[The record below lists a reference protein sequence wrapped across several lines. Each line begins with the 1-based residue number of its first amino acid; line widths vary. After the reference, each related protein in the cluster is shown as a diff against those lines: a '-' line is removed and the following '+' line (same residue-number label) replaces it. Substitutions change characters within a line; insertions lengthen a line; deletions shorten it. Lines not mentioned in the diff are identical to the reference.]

1 MNEFENN
8 NGFHNENLENNQINE
23 VSSNEAGNSNAY
35 DGGVAVDVTP
45 VEETAVHEQRESHRY
60 SYKEQGTGGRS
71 ERYNNDIDHHRDS
84 YNNSYADAENTYS
97 NSYNNSYADT
107 ENNNSNSYNSSYNE
121 EENRYNNSY
130 SNNYSNNN
138 GNYYS
143 NIPPEPDKRRRQKKN
158 GKGNENRNG
167 MGKKVAKLVASAA
180 VFGLVAGACFVG
192 VSVAKDKLYPS
203 VADKIETTSGT
214 TSAKSNT
221 SSSGSSSSQN
231 VATVVNEVMPSV
243 VSITSTIQSSSYYGF
258 GTQES
263 EGAGSGF
270 IIAKTKDALM
280 IATNN
285 HVVSDATSL
294 TVGFVDDTTAK
305 ATVVGTDSSADLAVI
320 SVKLT
325 DIKDSTASKIKVA
338 TLGSS
343 DDLKV
348 GEEVVAIG
356 NALGYGQ
363 SVTTGVVSAKN
374 REVSLTDGTMN
385 LLQTDAAINPGNSG
399 GVLINMDGQVVG
411 INNAKLEDTS
421 VEGMGYAIPI
431 TTAKTILTDLMNASS
446 VSTKDAAF
454 LGVVGRD
461 INESYSSALGIP
473 SGIYVSQVV
482 SGSPAEKAGISAGD
496 VITKFEGNNVSTMS
510 GLKEKLAI
518 KKANTKVKI
527 TFKRSDQSG
536 TYKEKTVTVTLGKKS
551 DFKDVTTDSSN
562 DNSNSDSDSNNN
574 SNNGNSNGNSSN
586 GNSNGNSGNSNGNSG
601 NYGYGY
607 GYGNGNSGNSSDGYT
622 NPYEYF
628 FGNNY

>member
-1 MNEFENN
+1 MNEFE
-8 NGFHNENLENNQINE
+8 NGFHNENLENNRINNQE
-23 VSSNEAGNSNAY
+23 NNSQQ
-35 DGGVAVDVTP
+35 VAIDVTP
-45 VEETAVHEQRESHRY
+45 IEESVTQENTESHRY
-60 SYKEQGTGGRS
+60 SYREQGTGGS
-71 ERYNNDIDHHRDS
+71 S
-84 YNNSYADAENTYS
+84 YQYDNG
-97 NSYNNSYADT
+97 
-107 ENNNSNSYNSSYNE
+107 NNSNDT
-121 EENRYNNSY
+121 YNNSY
-130 SNNYSNNN
+130 SSHGWRDESTYNNE
-138 GNYYS
+138 NYYG
-143 NIPPEPDKRRRQKKN
+143 NIPPEPDKRRRQRKN
-158 GKGNENRNG
+158 GSKNNKNG
-167 MGKKVAKLVASAA
+167 MGKKAAKLVASAA

-203 VADKIETTSGT
+203 TADRIETTSGT
-214 TSAKSNT
+214 TSAKSET
-221 SSSGSSSSQN
+221 SSSGSSSSSSN
-231 VATVVNEVMPSV
+231 VASVVNEVMPSV
-243 VSITSTIQSSSYYGF
+243 VSITSTIQSSNYYGF

-270 IIAKTKDALM
+270 IVAKTKDNLM

-294 TVGFVDDTTAK
+294 TVGFADDTTAK

-320 SVKLT
+320 SVKIK

-431 TTAKTILTDLMNASS
+431 TTAKTILIDLMNASS

-510 GLKEKLAI
+510 GLKEKLAL

-527 TFKRSDQSG
+527 TFKRANQSG
-536 TYKEKTVTVTLGKKS
+536 TYEEKTVTVTLGKKS
-551 DFKDVTTDSSN
+551 DFSDVTTDNSSDSSN
-562 DNSNSDSDSNNN
+562 DSNNN
-574 SNNGNSNGNSSN
+574 SNNGNNN

-601 NYGYGY
+601 DY
-607 GYGNGNSGNSSDGYT
+607 GYGNGNFGNDNGNGYI

>member
-8 NGFHNENLENNQINE
+8 NGFHNENVENNPINE
-23 VSSNEAGNSNAY
+23 VNSNEVNSN
-35 DGGVAVDVTP
+35 GGYNNGGLTVDVTP
-45 VEETAVHEQRESHRY
+45 TEETAVHEQAESHRY
-60 SYKEQGTGGRS
+60 SYKEQGTGGNSGRYDYGNDS
-71 ERYNNDIDHHRDS
+71 HYGNSYNDSYNDNYRNTYNNDS
-84 YNNSYADAENTYS
+84 
-97 NSYNNSYADT
+97 
-107 ENNNSNSYNSSYNE
+107 
-121 EENRYNNSY
+121 
-130 SNNYSNNN
+130 
-138 GNYYS
+138 NYYS
-143 NIPPEPDKRRRQKKN
+143 NIPPEPDKRRRKRKNDDNNKN
-158 GKGNENRNG
+158 GSGI
-167 MGKKVAKLVASAA
+167 GKKIAKLVASAA
-180 VFGLVAGACFVG
+180 IFGLVAGTCFVG
-192 VSVAKDKLYPS
+192 VSVARDKFYPS
-203 VADKIETTSGT
+203 TADKIETTSGT
-214 TSAKSNT
+214 TSSKKET
-221 SSSGSSSSQN
+221 SSGSSSNSQN
-231 VATVVNEVMPSV
+231 VASVVNEVMPSV
-243 VSITSTIQSSSYYGF
+243 VSITSTIQSSNYYGF

-270 IIAKTKDALM
+270 IIAKTKDSLM

-285 HVVSDATSL
+285 HVVSDATTL

-320 SVKLT
+320 SVKIK

-431 TTAKTILTDLMNASS
+431 TTAKTILTDLMNAGS

-496 VITKFEGNNVSTMS
+496 VIVKFEGNNVSTMS

-527 TFKRSDQSG
+527 TFKRANQSG
-536 TYKEKTVTVTLGKKS
+536 TYEEKTVTVTLGKKS
-551 DFKDVTTDSSN
+551 DFKNVTTD
-562 DNSNSDSDSNNN
+562 NSSDSSESDDS
-574 SNNGNSNGNSSN
+574 SNNGNSNGNSNN
-586 GNSNGNSGNSNGNSG
+586 GNNNGNSGNSNGNSG
-601 NYGYGY
+601 NGGYGY
-607 GYGNGNSGNSSDGYT
+607 DNGNGGNSSDGYM
-622 NPYEYF
+622 NPYDYF

>member
-8 NGFHNENLENNQINE
+8 NGFHNENVENNPINE
-23 VSSNEAGNSNAY
+23 VNSNEEYSN
-35 DGGVAVDVTP
+35 GGYNNGELTVDVTP
-45 VEETAVHEQRESHRY
+45 TEETAVHEQAESHRY
-60 SYKEQGTGGRS
+60 SYKEQGTGGNS
-71 ERYNNDIDHHRDS
+71 GRYDYGNDSH
-84 YNNSYADAENTYS
+84 YS
-97 NSYNNSYADT
+97 NSYSDSYNDNYSNT
-107 ENNNSNSYNSSYNE
+107 YNNNS
-121 EENRYNNSY
+121 
-130 SNNYSNNN
+130 
-138 GNYYS
+138 NYYS
-143 NIPPEPDKRRRQKKN
+143 NIPPEPDKRRRKRKNDDNDKN
-158 GKGNENRNG
+158 GSGI
-167 MGKKVAKLVASAA
+167 GKKIAKLVASAA
-180 VFGLVAGACFVG
+180 IFGLVAGTCFVG
-192 VSVAKDKLYPS
+192 VSVVKDKFYPS
-203 VADKIETTSGT
+203 TADKIETTSGT
-214 TSAKSNT
+214 TSSKKET
-221 SSSGSSSSQN
+221 SSGSGSNSQN
-231 VATVVNEVMPSV
+231 VASVVNEVMPSV
-243 VSITSTIQSSSYYGF
+243 VSITSTIQSSNYYGF

-270 IIAKTKDALM
+270 IIAKTKDSLM

-285 HVVSDATSL
+285 HVVSDATTL

-320 SVKLT
+320 SVKIK

-431 TTAKTILTDLMNASS
+431 TTAKTILTDLMNAGS

-496 VITKFEGNNVSTMS
+496 VIVKFEGNNVSTMS

-527 TFKRSDQSG
+527 TFKRANQSG
-536 TYKEKTVTVTLGKKS
+536 TYEEKTVTVTLGKKS
-551 DFKDVTTDSSN
+551 DFKNVTTD
-562 DNSNSDSDSNNN
+562 NSSDSSESDDS
-574 SNNGNSNGNSSN
+574 SNNGNSNGNSNN
-586 GNSNGNSGNSNGNSG
+586 GNNNGNSGNSNGNSG
-601 NYGYGY
+601 NGGYGY
-607 GYGNGNSGNSSDGYT
+607 DNGNGGNSSDGYM
-622 NPYEYF
+622 NPYDYF

>member
-8 NGFHNENLENNQINE
+8 NGFHNENVENNPMNE
-23 VSSNEAGNSNAY
+23 VNSNEEYSN
-35 DGGVAVDVTP
+35 GGYNNGELTVDVTP
-45 VEETAVHEQRESHRY
+45 TEETAVHEQAESHRY
-60 SYKEQGTGGRS
+60 SYKEQGTGGNS
-71 ERYNNDIDHHRDS
+71 GRYDYGNDSHYGNSYSDS
-84 YNNSYADAENTYS
+84 YNDNYSNTY
-97 NSYNNSYADT
+97 
-107 ENNNSNSYNSSYNE
+107 NNNS
-121 EENRYNNSY
+121 
-130 SNNYSNNN
+130 
-138 GNYYS
+138 NYYS
-143 NIPPEPDKRRRQKKN
+143 NIPPEPDKRRRKRKN
-158 GKGNENRNG
+158 DDNNKTESGI
-167 MGKKVAKLVASAA
+167 GKKIAKLVASAA
-180 VFGLVAGACFVG
+180 VFGLVAGTCFVG
-192 VSVAKDKLYPS
+192 VSVVKDKFYPS
-203 VADKIETTSGT
+203 AADKIETTSGT
-214 TSAKSNT
+214 TSSKKET
-221 SSSGSSSSQN
+221 SSGSSSNSQN
-231 VATVVNEVMPSV
+231 VSSVVNEVMPSV
-243 VSITSTIQSSSYYGF
+243 VSITSTIQSSNYYGF

-270 IIAKTKDALM
+270 IIAKTKDSLM

-320 SVKLT
+320 SVKIK

-399 GVLINMDGQVVG
+399 GVLINTDGQVVG

-431 TTAKTILTDLMNASS
+431 TTAKTILTDLMNAGS

-496 VITKFEGNNVSTMS
+496 VIVKFEGNNVSTMS

-527 TFKRSDQSG
+527 TFKRANQSG

-551 DFKDVTTDSSN
+551 DFKNVTTD
-562 DNSNSDSDSNNN
+562 NSSDSSESDDS
-574 SNNGNSNGNSSN
+574 SNNGNSNGNSNN
-586 GNSNGNSGNSNGNSG
+586 GNNNGNSGNSNGNSG
-601 NYGYGY
+601 NGGYGY
-607 GYGNGNSGNSSDGYT
+607 DNGNGGNSSDGYM
-622 NPYEYF
+622 NPYDYF

>member
-1 MNEFENN
+1 MNEFE
-8 NGFHNENLENNQINE
+8 NGFHNENLENNRINNQE
-23 VSSNEAGNSNAY
+23 NNSQQ
-35 DGGVAVDVTP
+35 VAIDVTP
-45 VEETAVHEQRESHRY
+45 IEESVTQENTESHRY
-60 SYKEQGTGGRS
+60 SYREQGTGGS
-71 ERYNNDIDHHRDS
+71 S
-84 YNNSYADAENTYS
+84 YQYDNG
-97 NSYNNSYADT
+97 
-107 ENNNSNSYNSSYNE
+107 NNSNDT
-121 EENRYNNSY
+121 YNNSY
-130 SNNYSNNN
+130 SNHGWRDESTYNNE
-138 GNYYS
+138 NYYG
-143 NIPPEPDKRRRQKKN
+143 NIPPEPDKRRRQRKN
-158 GKGNENRNG
+158 GSKNNKNG
-167 MGKKVAKLVASAA
+167 MGKKAAKLVASAA

-203 VADKIETTSGT
+203 TADRIETTSGT
-214 TSAKSNT
+214 TSAKSET
-221 SSSGSSSSQN
+221 SSSGSSSSSSN
-231 VATVVNEVMPSV
+231 VASVVNEVMPSV
-243 VSITSTIQSSSYYGF
+243 VSITSTIQSSNYYGF

-270 IIAKTKDALM
+270 IVAKTKDNLM

-294 TVGFVDDTTAK
+294 TVGFADDTTAK

-320 SVKLT
+320 SVKIK

-510 GLKEKLAI
+510 GLKEKLAL

-527 TFKRSDQSG
+527 TFKRANQSG
-536 TYKEKTVTVTLGKKS
+536 TYEEKTVTVTLGKKS
-551 DFKDVTTDSSN
+551 DFSDVTTDNSSDSSN
-562 DNSNSDSDSNNN
+562 DSNNN
-574 SNNGNSNGNSSN
+574 SNNGNNN

-601 NYGYGY
+601 DY
-607 GYGNGNSGNSSDGYT
+607 GYGNGNFGNDNGNGYI

>member
-1 MNEFENN
+1 MNEFE
-8 NGFHNENLENNQINE
+8 NGFHNENLENNRINNQE
-23 VSSNEAGNSNAY
+23 NNSQQ
-35 DGGVAVDVTP
+35 VAIDVTP
-45 VEETAVHEQRESHRY
+45 IEESVTQENTESHRY
-60 SYKEQGTGGRS
+60 SYREQGTGGS
-71 ERYNNDIDHHRDS
+71 S
-84 YNNSYADAENTYS
+84 YQYDNG
-97 NSYNNSYADT
+97 
-107 ENNNSNSYNSSYNE
+107 NNSNDT
-121 EENRYNNSY
+121 YNNSY
-130 SNNYSNNN
+130 SSHGWRDESTYNNE
-138 GNYYS
+138 NYYG
-143 NIPPEPDKRRRQKKN
+143 NIPPEPDKRRRQRKN
-158 GKGNENRNG
+158 GSKNNKNG
-167 MGKKVAKLVASAA
+167 MGKKAAKLVASAA

-203 VADKIETTSGT
+203 TADRIETTSGT
-214 TSAKSNT
+214 TSAKSET
-221 SSSGSSSSQN
+221 SSSGSSSSSSN
-231 VATVVNEVMPSV
+231 VASVVNEVMPSV
-243 VSITSTIQSSSYYGF
+243 VSITSTIQSSNYYGF

-270 IIAKTKDALM
+270 IVAKTKDNLM

-294 TVGFVDDTTAK
+294 TVGFADDTTAK

-320 SVKLT
+320 SVKLS

-374 REVSLTDGTMN
+374 REISLTDGTMN

-431 TTAKTILTDLMNASS
+431 TTAKTILTDLMNANS

-510 GLKEKLAI
+510 GLKEKLAL

-527 TFKRSDQSG
+527 TFKRANQSG

-551 DFKDVTTDSSN
+551 DFSDVTTDNSSDSSN
-562 DNSNSDSDSNNN
+562 D
-574 SNNGNSNGNSSN
+574 SNNGNNN

-601 NYGYGY
+601 DY
-607 GYGNGNSGNSSDGYT
+607 GYGNGNSGNDNGNGYI

>member
-1 MNEFENN
+1 MNEFE
-8 NGFHNENLENNQINE
+8 NGFHNENLENNRINNQE
-23 VSSNEAGNSNAY
+23 NNSQQ
-35 DGGVAVDVTP
+35 VAIDVTP
-45 VEETAVHEQRESHRY
+45 IEESVTQENTESHRY
-60 SYKEQGTGGRS
+60 SYREQGTGGS
-71 ERYNNDIDHHRDS
+71 S
-84 YNNSYADAENTYS
+84 YQYDNG
-97 NSYNNSYADT
+97 
-107 ENNNSNSYNSSYNE
+107 NNSNDT
-121 EENRYNNSY
+121 YNNSY
-130 SNNYSNNN
+130 SSHVWRDESTYNNE
-138 GNYYS
+138 NYYG
-143 NIPPEPDKRRRQKKN
+143 NIPPEPDKRRRQRKN
-158 GKGNENRNG
+158 GSKNNKNG
-167 MGKKVAKLVASAA
+167 MGKKAAKLVASAA

-203 VADKIETTSGT
+203 TADRIETTSGT
-214 TSAKSNT
+214 TSAKSET
-221 SSSGSSSSQN
+221 SSSGSSSSSSN
-231 VATVVNEVMPSV
+231 VASVVNEVMPSV
-243 VSITSTIQSSSYYGF
+243 VSITSTIQSSNYYGF

-270 IIAKTKDALM
+270 IVAKTKDNLM

-294 TVGFVDDTTAK
+294 TVGFADDTTAK

-320 SVKLT
+320 SVKLS

-374 REVSLTDGTMN
+374 REISLTDGTMN

-446 VSTKDAAF
+446 VNTKDAAF

-510 GLKEKLAI
+510 GLKEKLAL

-527 TFKRSDQSG
+527 TFKRANQSG

-551 DFKDVTTDSSN
+551 DFSDVTTDNSSDSSN
-562 DNSNSDSDSNNN
+562 D
-574 SNNGNSNGNSSN
+574 SNNGNNN

-601 NYGYGY
+601 DY
-607 GYGNGNSGNSSDGYT
+607 GYGNGNSGNDNGNGYI

>member
-1 MNEFENN
+1 MNEFE
-8 NGFHNENLENNQINE
+8 NGFHNENLENNRINNQE
-23 VSSNEAGNSNAY
+23 NNSQQ
-35 DGGVAVDVTP
+35 VAIDVTP
-45 VEETAVHEQRESHRY
+45 IEESVTQENTESHRY
-60 SYKEQGTGGRS
+60 SYREQGTGG
-71 ERYNNDIDHHRDS
+71 
-84 YNNSYADAENTYS
+84 
-97 NSYNNSYADT
+97 
-107 ENNNSNSYNSSYNE
+107 SSYQYDNG
-121 EENRYNNSY
+121 NNCNDTYNNSY
-130 SNNYSNNN
+130 SSHGWRDESTYNNE
-138 GNYYS
+138 NYYG
-143 NIPPEPDKRRRQKKN
+143 NIPPEPDKRRRQRKN
-158 GKGNENRNG
+158 GSKNNKNG
-167 MGKKVAKLVASAA
+167 MGKKAAKLVASAA

-203 VADKIETTSGT
+203 TADRIETTSGT
-214 TSAKSNT
+214 TSAKSET
-221 SSSGSSSSQN
+221 SSSGSSSSSSN
-231 VATVVNEVMPSV
+231 VASVVNEVMPSV
-243 VSITSTIQSSSYYGF
+243 VSITSTIQSSNYYGF

-270 IIAKTKDALM
+270 IVAKTKDNLM

-294 TVGFVDDTTAK
+294 TVGFADDTTAK

-320 SVKLT
+320 SVKIK

-461 INESYSSALGIP
+461 INESYSSVLGIP

-510 GLKEKLAI
+510 GLKEKLAL

-527 TFKRSDQSG
+527 TFKRANQSG
-536 TYKEKTVTVTLGKKS
+536 TYEEKTVTVTLGKKS
-551 DFKDVTTDSSN
+551 DFSDVTTDNSSDSSN
-562 DNSNSDSDSNNN
+562 DSNNN
-574 SNNGNSNGNSSN
+574 SNNGNNN

-601 NYGYGY
+601 DY
-607 GYGNGNSGNSSDGYT
+607 GYGNGNFGNDNGNGYI

>member
-1 MNEFENN
+1 MNEFEN
-8 NGFHNENLENNQINE
+8 NGFHNENLENNMIN
-23 VSSNEAGNSNAY
+23 NQGNNNQEAAI
-35 DGGVAVDVTP
+35 DVTP
-45 VEETAVHEQRESHRY
+45 VEETVAQEGTESHRY
-60 SYKEQGTGGRS
+60 SYREQGTGGS
-71 ERYNNDIDHHRDS
+71 S
-84 YNNSYADAENTYS
+84 YQYD
-97 NSYNNSYADT
+97 
-107 ENNNSNSYNSSYNE
+107 NNNNT
-121 EENRYNNSY
+121 YNNSY
-130 SNNYSNNN
+130 SNNGWKDENTYNNN
-138 GNYYS
+138 NYYS
-143 NIPPEPDKRRRQKKN
+143 NIPPEPDKRRRQRKN
-158 GKGNENRNG
+158 GNKNNKNG

-203 VADKIETTSGT
+203 TADRIETTSGT

-221 SSSGSSSSQN
+221 TSSGSSSSQN

-243 VSITSTIQSSSYYGF
+243 VSITSTIQSSNYYGF

-270 IIAKTKDALM
+270 IIAKTKDNLM

-294 TVGFVDDTTAK
+294 TVGFIDDTTAK

-320 SVKLT
+320 SVKLS

-399 GVLINMDGQVVG
+399 GVLINMDGQVIG
-411 INNAKLEDTS
+411 INNAKLADTS

-431 TTAKTILTDLMNASS
+431 STAKTILTDLMNASS

-510 GLKEKLAI
+510 GLKEKLAL
-518 KKANTKVKI
+518 KKAKTKVKI
-527 TFKRSDQSG
+527 TFKRANQSG
-536 TYKEKTVTVTLGKKS
+536 TYEEKTVTVTLGKKS
-551 DFKDVTTDSSN
+551 DFSNVTTDSS
-562 DNSNSDSDSNNN
+562 SDSSDSSNDSNNN
-574 SNNGNSNGNSSN
+574 SNNGNSNGNSNN
-586 GNSNGNSGNSNGNSG
+586 GNDNGNYGNSNGNSG

-607 GYGNGNSGNSSDGYT
+607 GNGNSGSDNSDGYV

>member
-1 MNEFENN
+1 MNEFE
-8 NGFHNENLENNQINE
+8 NGFHNENLENNRINNQE
-23 VSSNEAGNSNAY
+23 NNSQQ
-35 DGGVAVDVTP
+35 VAIDVTP
-45 VEETAVHEQRESHRY
+45 IEESVTQENTESHRY
-60 SYKEQGTGGRS
+60 SYREQGTGG
-71 ERYNNDIDHHRDS
+71 
-84 YNNSYADAENTYS
+84 
-97 NSYNNSYADT
+97 
-107 ENNNSNSYNSSYNE
+107 SSYQYDNG
-121 EENRYNNSY
+121 NNCNDTYNNSY
-130 SNNYSNNN
+130 SSHGWRDESTYNNE
-138 GNYYS
+138 NYYG
-143 NIPPEPDKRRRQKKN
+143 NIPPEPDKRRRQRKN
-158 GKGNENRNG
+158 GSKNNKNG
-167 MGKKVAKLVASAA
+167 MGKKAAKLVASAA

-203 VADKIETTSGT
+203 TADRIETTSGT
-214 TSAKSNT
+214 TSAKSET
-221 SSSGSSSSQN
+221 SSSGSSSSSSN
-231 VATVVNEVMPSV
+231 VASVVNEVMPSV
-243 VSITSTIQSSSYYGF
+243 VSITSTIQSSNYYGF

-270 IIAKTKDALM
+270 IVAKTKDNLM

-320 SVKLT
+320 SVKIK
-325 DIKDSTASKIKVA
+325 DIKDSTASKIIVA

-431 TTAKTILTDLMNASS
+431 TTAKTILTDLMNANS

-510 GLKEKLAI
+510 GLKEKLAL

-527 TFKRSDQSG
+527 TFKRANQSG
-536 TYKEKTVTVTLGKKS
+536 TYEEKTVTVTLGKKS
-551 DFKDVTTDSSN
+551 DFSDVTTDNSSDSSN
-562 DNSNSDSDSNNN
+562 DSNNN
-574 SNNGNSNGNSSN
+574 SNNGNNN

-601 NYGYGY
+601 DY
-607 GYGNGNSGNSSDGYT
+607 GYGNGNFGNDNGNGYI

>member
-1 MNEFENN
+1 MNEFE
-8 NGFHNENLENNQINE
+8 NGFHNENLENNRINNQE
-23 VSSNEAGNSNAY
+23 NNSQQ
-35 DGGVAVDVTP
+35 VAIDVTP
-45 VEETAVHEQRESHRY
+45 IEESVTQENTESHRY
-60 SYKEQGTGGRS
+60 SYREQGTGGS
-71 ERYNNDIDHHRDS
+71 S
-84 YNNSYADAENTYS
+84 YQYDNG
-97 NSYNNSYADT
+97 
-107 ENNNSNSYNSSYNE
+107 NNSNDT
-121 EENRYNNSY
+121 YNNSY
-130 SNNYSNNN
+130 SSQGWRDESTYNNE
-138 GNYYS
+138 NYYG
-143 NIPPEPDKRRRQKKN
+143 NIPPEPDKRRRQRKN
-158 GKGNENRNG
+158 GSKNNKNG
-167 MGKKVAKLVASAA
+167 MGKKAAKLVASAA
-180 VFGLVAGACFVG
+180 VFGLIAGACFVG

-203 VADKIETTSGT
+203 TADRIETTSGT
-214 TSAKSNT
+214 TSAKSET
-221 SSSGSSSSQN
+221 SSSGSSSSNSN
-231 VATVVNEVMPSV
+231 VASVVNEVMPSV
-243 VSITSTIQSSSYYGF
+243 VSITSTIQSSNYYGF

-270 IIAKTKDALM
+270 IVAKTKDSLM

-320 SVKLT
+320 SVKIK

-510 GLKEKLAI
+510 GLKEKLAL

-527 TFKRSDQSG
+527 TFKRANQSG
-536 TYKEKTVTVTLGKKS
+536 TYEEKTVTVTLGKKS
-551 DFKDVTTDSSN
+551 DFSDVTTDNSSDSSN
-562 DNSNSDSDSNNN
+562 DSNNN
-574 SNNGNSNGNSSN
+574 SNNGNNN

-601 NYGYGY
+601 DY
-607 GYGNGNSGNSSDGYT
+607 GYGNGNFGNDNGNGYI

>member
-1 MNEFENN
+1 MNEFE
-8 NGFHNENLENNQINE
+8 NGFHNENLENNRINNQE
-23 VSSNEAGNSNAY
+23 NNSQQ
-35 DGGVAVDVTP
+35 VAIDVTP
-45 VEETAVHEQRESHRY
+45 IEESVTQENTESHRY
-60 SYKEQGTGGRS
+60 SYREQGTGGS
-71 ERYNNDIDHHRDS
+71 S
-84 YNNSYADAENTYS
+84 YQYDNG
-97 NSYNNSYADT
+97 
-107 ENNNSNSYNSSYNE
+107 NNSNDT
-121 EENRYNNSY
+121 YNNSY
-130 SNNYSNNN
+130 SSHGWRDESTYNNE
-138 GNYYS
+138 NYYG
-143 NIPPEPDKRRRQKKN
+143 NIPPEPDKRRRQRKN
-158 GKGNENRNG
+158 GSKNNKNG
-167 MGKKVAKLVASAA
+167 MGKKAAKLVASAA

-203 VADKIETTSGT
+203 TADRIETTSGT
-214 TSAKSNT
+214 TSAKSET
-221 SSSGSSSSQN
+221 SSSGSSSSSSN
-231 VATVVNEVMPSV
+231 VASVVNEVMPSV
-243 VSITSTIQSSSYYGF
+243 VSITSTIQSSNYYGF

-270 IIAKTKDALM
+270 IVAKTKDNLM

-320 SVKLT
+320 SVKIK

-348 GEEVVAIG
+348 GEGVVAIG

-431 TTAKTILTDLMNASS
+431 TTAKTILTDLMNANS

-510 GLKEKLAI
+510 GLKEKLAL

-527 TFKRSDQSG
+527 TFKRANQSG
-536 TYKEKTVTVTLGKKS
+536 TYEEKTVTVTLGKKS
-551 DFKDVTTDSSN
+551 DFSDVTTDNSSDSSN
-562 DNSNSDSDSNNN
+562 DSNNN
-574 SNNGNSNGNSSN
+574 SNNGNNN

-601 NYGYGY
+601 DY
-607 GYGNGNSGNSSDGYT
+607 GYGNGNFGNDNGNGYI

>member
-1 MNEFENN
+1 MNEFE
-8 NGFHNENLENNQINE
+8 NGFHNENLENNRINNQE
-23 VSSNEAGNSNAY
+23 NNSQQ
-35 DGGVAVDVTP
+35 VAIDVTP
-45 VEETAVHEQRESHRY
+45 IEESVTQENTESHRY
-60 SYKEQGTGGRS
+60 SYREQGTGGS
-71 ERYNNDIDHHRDS
+71 S
-84 YNNSYADAENTYS
+84 YQYDNG
-97 NSYNNSYADT
+97 
-107 ENNNSNSYNSSYNE
+107 NNSNDT
-121 EENRYNNSY
+121 YNNSY
-130 SNNYSNNN
+130 SSHGWRNESTYNNE
-138 GNYYS
+138 NYYG
-143 NIPPEPDKRRRQKKN
+143 NIPPEPDKRRRQRKN
-158 GKGNENRNG
+158 GSKNNKNG
-167 MGKKVAKLVASAA
+167 MGKKAAKLVASAA

-203 VADKIETTSGT
+203 TADRIETTSGT
-214 TSAKSNT
+214 TSAKSET
-221 SSSGSSSSQN
+221 SSSGSSSSSSN
-231 VATVVNEVMPSV
+231 VASVVNEVMPSV
-243 VSITSTIQSSSYYGF
+243 VSITSTIQSSNYYGF

-270 IIAKTKDALM
+270 IVAKTKDNLM

-294 TVGFVDDTTAK
+294 TVGFADDTTAK

-320 SVKLT
+320 SVKLS

-496 VITKFEGNNVSTMS
+496 VITKFEGNNVSTMA
-510 GLKEKLAI
+510 GLKEKLAL

-527 TFKRSDQSG
+527 TFKRANQSG
-536 TYKEKTVTVTLGKKS
+536 TYEEKTVTVTLGKKS
-551 DFKDVTTDSSN
+551 DFSDVTTDNSSDSSN
-562 DNSNSDSDSNNN
+562 DSNNN
-574 SNNGNSNGNSSN
+574 SNNGNNN

-601 NYGYGY
+601 DY
-607 GYGNGNSGNSSDGYT
+607 GYGNGNFGNDNDNGYI

>member
-1 MNEFENN
+1 MNEFE
-8 NGFHNENLENNQINE
+8 NGFHNENLENNRINNQE
-23 VSSNEAGNSNAY
+23 NNSQQ
-35 DGGVAVDVTP
+35 VAIDVTP
-45 VEETAVHEQRESHRY
+45 IEESVTQENTESHRY
-60 SYKEQGTGGRS
+60 SYREQGTGG
-71 ERYNNDIDHHRDS
+71 
-84 YNNSYADAENTYS
+84 
-97 NSYNNSYADT
+97 
-107 ENNNSNSYNSSYNE
+107 SSYQYDNG
-121 EENRYNNSY
+121 NNCNDTYNNSY
-130 SNNYSNNN
+130 SSHGWRDESTYNNE
-138 GNYYS
+138 NYYG
-143 NIPPEPDKRRRQKKN
+143 NIPPEPDKRRRQRKN
-158 GKGNENRNG
+158 GSKNNKNG
-167 MGKKVAKLVASAA
+167 MGKKAAKLVASAA

-203 VADKIETTSGT
+203 TADRIETTSGT
-214 TSAKSNT
+214 TSAKSET
-221 SSSGSSSSQN
+221 SSSGSSSSSSN
-231 VATVVNEVMPSV
+231 VASVVNEVMPSV
-243 VSITSTIQSSSYYGF
+243 VSITSTIQSSNYYGF

-270 IIAKTKDALM
+270 IVAKTKDNLM

-294 TVGFVDDTTAK
+294 TVGFADDTTAK
-305 ATVVGTDSSADLAVI
+305 ATVVVTDSSADLAVI
-320 SVKLT
+320 SVKIK

-510 GLKEKLAI
+510 GLKEKLAL

-527 TFKRSDQSG
+527 TFKRANQSG
-536 TYKEKTVTVTLGKKS
+536 TYEEKTVTVTLGKKS
-551 DFKDVTTDSSN
+551 DFSDVTTDNSSDSSN
-562 DNSNSDSDSNNN
+562 DSNNN
-574 SNNGNSNGNSSN
+574 SNNGNNN

-601 NYGYGY
+601 DY
-607 GYGNGNSGNSSDGYT
+607 GYGNGNFGNDNGNGYI

>member
-1 MNEFENN
+1 MNEFE
-8 NGFHNENLENNQINE
+8 NGFHNENLENNRINNQE
-23 VSSNEAGNSNAY
+23 NNSQQ
-35 DGGVAVDVTP
+35 VAIDVTP
-45 VEETAVHEQRESHRY
+45 IEESVTQENTESHRY
-60 SYKEQGTGGRS
+60 SYREQGTGGS
-71 ERYNNDIDHHRDS
+71 S
-84 YNNSYADAENTYS
+84 YQYDNG
-97 NSYNNSYADT
+97 
-107 ENNNSNSYNSSYNE
+107 NNSNDT
-121 EENRYNNSY
+121 YNNSY
-130 SNNYSNNN
+130 SSHGWRDESTYNNE
-138 GNYYS
+138 NYYG
-143 NIPPEPDKRRRQKKN
+143 NIPPEPDKRRRQRKN
-158 GKGNENRNG
+158 GSKNNKNG
-167 MGKKVAKLVASAA
+167 MGKKAAKLVASAA

-203 VADKIETTSGT
+203 TADRIETTSGT
-214 TSAKSNT
+214 TSAKSET
-221 SSSGSSSSQN
+221 SSSGSSSSSSN
-231 VATVVNEVMPSV
+231 VASVVNEVMPSV
-243 VSITSTIQSSSYYGF
+243 VSITSTIQSSNYYGF

-270 IIAKTKDALM
+270 IVAKIKDNLM

-320 SVKLT
+320 SVKLS

-374 REVSLTDGTMN
+374 REISLTDGTMN

-510 GLKEKLAI
+510 GLKEKLAL

-527 TFKRSDQSG
+527 TFKRANQSG

-551 DFKDVTTDSSN
+551 DFSDVTTDNSSDSSN
-562 DNSNSDSDSNNN
+562 D
-574 SNNGNSNGNSSN
+574 SNNGNNN

-601 NYGYGY
+601 DY
-607 GYGNGNSGNSSDGYT
+607 GYGNGNSGNDNGNGYI

>member
-1 MNEFENN
+1 MNEFE
-8 NGFHNENLENNQINE
+8 NGFHNENLENNRINNQE
-23 VSSNEAGNSNAY
+23 NNSQQ
-35 DGGVAVDVTP
+35 VAIDVTP
-45 VEETAVHEQRESHRY
+45 IEESVTQENTESHRY
-60 SYKEQGTGGRS
+60 SYREQGTGGS
-71 ERYNNDIDHHRDS
+71 S
-84 YNNSYADAENTYS
+84 YQYDNG
-97 NSYNNSYADT
+97 
-107 ENNNSNSYNSSYNE
+107 NNSNDT
-121 EENRYNNSY
+121 YNNSY
-130 SNNYSNNN
+130 SSQGWRDESTYNNE
-138 GNYYS
+138 NYYG
-143 NIPPEPDKRRRQKKN
+143 NIPPEPDKRRRQRKN
-158 GKGNENRNG
+158 GSKNNKNG
-167 MGKKVAKLVASAA
+167 MGKKAAKLVASAA

-203 VADKIETTSGT
+203 TADRIETTSGT
-214 TSAKSNT
+214 TSAKSET
-221 SSSGSSSSQN
+221 SSSGSSSSSSN
-231 VATVVNEVMPSV
+231 VASVVNEVMPSV
-243 VSITSTIQSSSYYGF
+243 VSITSTIQSSNYYGF

-270 IIAKTKDALM
+270 IVAKTKDNLM

-320 SVKLT
+320 SVKLS

-374 REVSLTDGTMN
+374 REISLTDGTMN

-510 GLKEKLAI
+510 GLKEKLAL

-527 TFKRSDQSG
+527 TFKRANQSG
-536 TYKEKTVTVTLGKKS
+536 TYEEKTVTVTLGKKS
-551 DFKDVTTDSSN
+551 DFSDVTTDNSSDSSN
-562 DNSNSDSDSNNN
+562 DSNNN
-574 SNNGNSNGNSSN
+574 SNNGNNN

-601 NYGYGY
+601 DY
-607 GYGNGNSGNSSDGYT
+607 GYGNGNSGNDNGNGYI

>member
-1 MNEFENN
+1 MNEFE
-8 NGFHNENLENNQINE
+8 NGFHNENLENNRINNQE
-23 VSSNEAGNSNAY
+23 NNSQQ
-35 DGGVAVDVTP
+35 VAIDVTP
-45 VEETAVHEQRESHRY
+45 IEESVTQENTGSHRY
-60 SYKEQGTGGRS
+60 SYREQGTGG
-71 ERYNNDIDHHRDS
+71 
-84 YNNSYADAENTYS
+84 
-97 NSYNNSYADT
+97 
-107 ENNNSNSYNSSYNE
+107 SSYQYDNG
-121 EENRYNNSY
+121 NNCNDTYNNSY
-130 SNNYSNNN
+130 SSHGWRDESTYNNE
-138 GNYYS
+138 NYYG
-143 NIPPEPDKRRRQKKN
+143 NIPPEPDKRRRQRKN
-158 GKGNENRNG
+158 GSKNNKNG
-167 MGKKVAKLVASAA
+167 MGKKAAKLVASAA

-203 VADKIETTSGT
+203 TADRIETTSGT
-214 TSAKSNT
+214 TSAKSET
-221 SSSGSSSSQN
+221 SSSGSSSSSSN
-231 VATVVNEVMPSV
+231 VASVVNEVMPSV
-243 VSITSTIQSSSYYGF
+243 VSITSTIQSSNYYGF

-270 IIAKTKDALM
+270 IVAKTKDNLM

-320 SVKLT
+320 SVKIK

-431 TTAKTILTDLMNASS
+431 TTAKTILTDLMNANS

-510 GLKEKLAI
+510 GLKEKLAL

-527 TFKRSDQSG
+527 TFKRANQSG
-536 TYKEKTVTVTLGKKS
+536 TYEEKTVTVTLGKKS
-551 DFKDVTTDSSN
+551 DFSDVTTDNSSDSSN
-562 DNSNSDSDSNNN
+562 DSNNN
-574 SNNGNSNGNSSN
+574 SNNGNNN

-601 NYGYGY
+601 DY
-607 GYGNGNSGNSSDGYT
+607 GYGNGNFGNDNGNGYI

>member
-1 MNEFENN
+1 MNEFD
-8 NGFHNENLENNQINE
+8 NGFHNENLENNRINNQE
-23 VSSNEAGNSNAY
+23 NNSQQ
-35 DGGVAVDVTP
+35 VAIDVTP
-45 VEETAVHEQRESHRY
+45 IEESVTQENTESHRY
-60 SYKEQGTGGRS
+60 SYREQGTGGS
-71 ERYNNDIDHHRDS
+71 S
-84 YNNSYADAENTYS
+84 YQYDNG
-97 NSYNNSYADT
+97 
-107 ENNNSNSYNSSYNE
+107 NNSNDT
-121 EENRYNNSY
+121 YNNSY
-130 SNNYSNNN
+130 SSHGWRDESTYNNE
-138 GNYYS
+138 NYYG
-143 NIPPEPDKRRRQKKN
+143 NIPPEPDKRRRQRKN
-158 GKGNENRNG
+158 GSKNNKNG
-167 MGKKVAKLVASAA
+167 MGKKAAKLVASAA

-203 VADKIETTSGT
+203 TADRIETTSGT
-214 TSAKSNT
+214 TSAKSET
-221 SSSGSSSSQN
+221 SSSGSSSSSSN
-231 VATVVNEVMPSV
+231 VASVVNEVMPSV
-243 VSITSTIQSSSYYGF
+243 VSITSTIQSSNYYGF

-270 IIAKTKDALM
+270 IVAKTKDNLM

-294 TVGFVDDTTAK
+294 TVGFADDTTAK

-320 SVKLT
+320 SVKIK

-510 GLKEKLAI
+510 GLKEKLAL

-527 TFKRSDQSG
+527 TFKRANQSG
-536 TYKEKTVTVTLGKKS
+536 TYEEKTVTVTLGKKS
-551 DFKDVTTDSSN
+551 DFSDVTTDNSSDSSN
-562 DNSNSDSDSNNN
+562 DSNNN
-574 SNNGNSNGNSSN
+574 SNNGNNN

-601 NYGYGY
+601 DY
-607 GYGNGNSGNSSDGYT
+607 GYGNGNFGNDNGNGYI

>member
-8 NGFHNENLENNQINE
+8 NGFHNENVENNPINE
-23 VSSNEAGNSNAY
+23 VNSNEEYSN
-35 DGGVAVDVTP
+35 GELTVDVTP
-45 VEETAVHEQRESHRY
+45 TEETAVHEQAESHRY
-60 SYKEQGTGGRS
+60 SYKEQGTGGNS
-71 ERYNNDIDHHRDS
+71 SRYDYGDDSHYGNSYSDS
-84 YNNSYADAENTYS
+84 YNDNYSNTY
-97 NSYNNSYADT
+97 
-107 ENNNSNSYNSSYNE
+107 NNNS
-121 EENRYNNSY
+121 
-130 SNNYSNNN
+130 
-138 GNYYS
+138 NYYS
-143 NIPPEPDKRRRQKKN
+143 NIPPEPDKRRRKRKNDDKNKN
-158 GKGNENRNG
+158 GSGI
-167 MGKKVAKLVASAA
+167 GKKIAKLVASAA
-180 VFGLVAGACFVG
+180 IFGLVAGTCFVG
-192 VSVAKDKLYPS
+192 VSVVKDKFYPS
-203 VADKIETTSGT
+203 TADKIETTSGT
-214 TSAKSNT
+214 TSSKKET
-221 SSSGSSSSQN
+221 SSGSGSNSQN
-231 VATVVNEVMPSV
+231 VASVVNEVMPSV
-243 VSITSTIQSSSYYGF
+243 VSITSTIQSSNYYGF

-270 IIAKTKDALM
+270 IIAKTKDSLM

-305 ATVVGTDSSADLAVI
+305 ATVVGTDSSA
-320 SVKLT
+320 
-325 DIKDSTASKIKVA
+325 
-338 TLGSS
+338 SS

-431 TTAKTILTDLMNASS
+431 TTAKTILTDLMNAGS

-496 VITKFEGNNVSTMS
+496 VIVKFEGNNVSTMS

-527 TFKRSDQSG
+527 TFKRANQSG
-536 TYKEKTVTVTLGKKS
+536 TYEEKTVTVTLGKKS
-551 DFKDVTTDSSN
+551 DFKNVTTD
-562 DNSNSDSDSNNN
+562 NSSDSSESDDS
-574 SNNGNSNGNSSN
+574 SNNGNSNGNSNN
-586 GNSNGNSGNSNGNSG
+586 GNNNGNSGNSNGNSG
-601 NYGYGY
+601 NGGYGY
-607 GYGNGNSGNSSDGYT
+607 DNGNGGNSSDGYM
-622 NPYEYF
+622 NPYDYF

>member
-1 MNEFENN
+1 MNEFE
-8 NGFHNENLENNQINE
+8 NGFHNENLENNRINNQE
-23 VSSNEAGNSNAY
+23 NNSQQ
-35 DGGVAVDVTP
+35 VAIDVTP
-45 VEETAVHEQRESHRY
+45 IEESVTQENIESHRY
-60 SYKEQGTGGRS
+60 SYREQGTGGS
-71 ERYNNDIDHHRDS
+71 S
-84 YNNSYADAENTYS
+84 YQYDNG
-97 NSYNNSYADT
+97 
-107 ENNNSNSYNSSYNE
+107 NNSNDT
-121 EENRYNNSY
+121 YNNSY
-130 SNNYSNNN
+130 SSHGWRDESTYNNE
-138 GNYYS
+138 NYYG
-143 NIPPEPDKRRRQKKN
+143 NIPPEPDKRRRQRKN
-158 GKGNENRNG
+158 GSKNNKNG
-167 MGKKVAKLVASAA
+167 MGKKAAKLVASAA

-203 VADKIETTSGT
+203 TADRIETTSGT
-214 TSAKSNT
+214 TSAKSET
-221 SSSGSSSSQN
+221 SSSGSSSSSSN
-231 VATVVNEVMPSV
+231 VASVVNEVMPSV
-243 VSITSTIQSSSYYGF
+243 VSITSTIQSSNYYGF

-270 IIAKTKDALM
+270 IVAKTKDNLM

-294 TVGFVDDTTAK
+294 TVGFADDTTAK

-320 SVKLT
+320 SVKIK

-510 GLKEKLAI
+510 GLKEKLAL

-527 TFKRSDQSG
+527 TFKRANQSG
-536 TYKEKTVTVTLGKKS
+536 TYEEKTVTVTLGKKS
-551 DFKDVTTDSSN
+551 DFSDVTTDNSSDSSN
-562 DNSNSDSDSNNN
+562 DSNNN
-574 SNNGNSNGNSSN
+574 SNNGNNN

-601 NYGYGY
+601 DY
-607 GYGNGNSGNSSDGYT
+607 GYGNGNFGNDNGNGYI

>member
-1 MNEFENN
+1 MNEFE
-8 NGFHNENLENNQINE
+8 NGFHNENLENNRINNQE
-23 VSSNEAGNSNAY
+23 NNSQQ
-35 DGGVAVDVTP
+35 VAIDVTP
-45 VEETAVHEQRESHRY
+45 IEESVTQENTESHRY
-60 SYKEQGTGGRS
+60 SYREQGTGG
-71 ERYNNDIDHHRDS
+71 
-84 YNNSYADAENTYS
+84 
-97 NSYNNSYADT
+97 
-107 ENNNSNSYNSSYNE
+107 SSYQYD
-121 EENRYNNSY
+121 NRNNCNDTYNNSY
-130 SNNYSNNN
+130 SSHGWRDESTYNNE
-138 GNYYS
+138 NYYG
-143 NIPPEPDKRRRQKKN
+143 NIPPEPDKRRRQRKN
-158 GKGNENRNG
+158 GSKNNKNG
-167 MGKKVAKLVASAA
+167 MGKKAAKLVASAA

-203 VADKIETTSGT
+203 TADRIETTSGT
-214 TSAKSNT
+214 TSAKSET
-221 SSSGSSSSQN
+221 SSSGSSSSSSN
-231 VATVVNEVMPSV
+231 VASVVNEVMPSV
-243 VSITSTIQSSSYYGF
+243 VSITSTIQSSNYYGF

-270 IIAKTKDALM
+270 IVAKTKDNLM

-294 TVGFVDDTTAK
+294 TVGFADDTTAK

-320 SVKLT
+320 SVKIK

-510 GLKEKLAI
+510 GLKEKLAL

-527 TFKRSDQSG
+527 TFKRANQSG
-536 TYKEKTVTVTLGKKS
+536 TYEEKTVTVTLGKKS
-551 DFKDVTTDSSN
+551 DFSDVTTDNSSDSSN
-562 DNSNSDSDSNNN
+562 DSNNN
-574 SNNGNSNGNSSN
+574 SNNGNNN

-601 NYGYGY
+601 DY
-607 GYGNGNSGNSSDGYT
+607 GYGNGNSGNDNGNGYI

>member
-1 MNEFENN
+1 MNEFE
-8 NGFHNENLENNQINE
+8 NGFHNENLENNRINNQE
-23 VSSNEAGNSNAY
+23 NNSQQ
-35 DGGVAVDVTP
+35 VAIDVTP
-45 VEETAVHEQRESHRY
+45 IEESVTQENTESHRY
-60 SYKEQGTGGRS
+60 SYREQGTGGS
-71 ERYNNDIDHHRDS
+71 S
-84 YNNSYADAENTYS
+84 YQYDNG
-97 NSYNNSYADT
+97 
-107 ENNNSNSYNSSYNE
+107 NNSNDT
-121 EENRYNNSY
+121 YNNSY
-130 SNNYSNNN
+130 SSHGWRDESTYNNE
-138 GNYYS
+138 NYYG
-143 NIPPEPDKRRRQKKN
+143 NIPPEPDKRRRQRKN
-158 GKGNENRNG
+158 GSKNNKNG
-167 MGKKVAKLVASAA
+167 MGKKAAKLVASAA

-203 VADKIETTSGT
+203 TADRIETTSGT
-214 TSAKSNT
+214 TSAKSET
-221 SSSGSSSSQN
+221 SSSGSSSSSSN
-231 VATVVNEVMPSV
+231 VASVVNEVMPSV
-243 VSITSTIQSSSYYGF
+243 VSITSTIQSSNYYGF

-270 IIAKTKDALM
+270 IVAKTKDSLM

-294 TVGFVDDTTAK
+294 TVGFADDTTAK

-320 SVKLT
+320 SVKIK

-510 GLKEKLAI
+510 GLKEKLAL

-527 TFKRSDQSG
+527 TFKRANQSG
-536 TYKEKTVTVTLGKKS
+536 TYEEKTVTVTLGKKS
-551 DFKDVTTDSSN
+551 DFSDVTTDNSSDSSN
-562 DNSNSDSDSNNN
+562 DSNNN
-574 SNNGNSNGNSSN
+574 SNNGNNN

-601 NYGYGY
+601 DY
-607 GYGNGNSGNSSDGYT
+607 GYGNGNFGNDNGNGYI

>member
-1 MNEFENN
+1 MAKVELKQPIVDEIKAQ
-8 NGFHNENLENNQINE
+8 L
-23 VSSNEAGNSNAY
+23 
-35 DGGVAVDVTP
+35 DGAKSMVVVDY
-45 VEETAVHEQRESHRY
+45 R
-60 SYKEQGTGGRS
+60 G
-71 ERYNNDIDHHRDS
+71 I
-84 YNNSYADAENTYS
+84 
-97 NSYNNSYADT
+97 
-107 ENNNSNSYNSSYNE
+107 
-121 EENRYNNSY
+121 
-130 SNNYSNNN
+130 
-138 GNYYS
+138 
-143 NIPPEPDKRRRQKKN
+143 
-158 GKGNENRNG
+158 
-167 MGKKVAKLVASAA
+167 
-180 VFGLVAGACFVG
+180 
-192 VSVAKDKLYPS
+192 S
-203 VADKIETTSGT
+203 VADVTELRKQCREAGVVYKVYKNTMVKRAVEGTEFEGVVKDLEGTNAFAISKEDATAPARIVANFIKKAKCCELKSGVVEGT
-214 TSAKSNT
+214 YYDAAGIATIATIPSRDELIAKFM
-221 SSSGSSSSQN
+221 GS
-231 VATVVNEVMPSV
+231 
-243 VSITSTIQSSSYYGF
+243 IQSPVTNFARVIKQIAEQKDG
-258 GTQES
+258 GAAES
-263 EGAGSGF
+263 EAAGSGF
-270 IIAKTKDALM
+270 IVAKTKDNLM

-294 TVGFVDDTTAK
+294 TVGFADDTTAK

-320 SVKLT
+320 SVKIK

-431 TTAKTILTDLMNASS
+431 TTAKTILTDLMNAGS

-496 VITKFEGNNVSTMS
+496 VIVKFEGNNVSTMS

-527 TFKRSDQSG
+527 TFKRANQSG
-536 TYKEKTVTVTLGKKS
+536 TYEEKTVTVTLGKKS
-551 DFKDVTTDSSN
+551 DFKNVTTD
-562 DNSNSDSDSNNN
+562 NSSDSSESDDS
-574 SNNGNSNGNSSN
+574 SNNGNSNGNSNN
-586 GNSNGNSGNSNGNSG
+586 GNNNGNSGNSNGNSG
-601 NYGYGY
+601 NGGYGY
-607 GYGNGNSGNSSDGYT
+607 DNGNGGNSSDGYM
-622 NPYEYF
+622 NPYDYF

>member
-1 MNEFENN
+1 MNEFE
-8 NGFHNENLENNQINE
+8 NGFHNENLENNRINNQE
-23 VSSNEAGNSNAY
+23 NNSQQ
-35 DGGVAVDVTP
+35 VAIDVTP
-45 VEETAVHEQRESHRY
+45 IEESVTQENTESHRY
-60 SYKEQGTGGRS
+60 SYREQGTGG
-71 ERYNNDIDHHRDS
+71 
-84 YNNSYADAENTYS
+84 
-97 NSYNNSYADT
+97 
-107 ENNNSNSYNSSYNE
+107 SSYQYDNG
-121 EENRYNNSY
+121 NNCNDTYNNSY
-130 SNNYSNNN
+130 SSHGWRDESTYNNE
-138 GNYYS
+138 NYYG
-143 NIPPEPDKRRRQKKN
+143 NIPPEPDKRRRKRKN
-158 GKGNENRNG
+158 GSKNNKNG
-167 MGKKVAKLVASAA
+167 MGKKAAKLVASAA

-203 VADKIETTSGT
+203 TADRIETTSGT
-214 TSAKSNT
+214 TSAKSET
-221 SSSGSSSSQN
+221 SSSGSSSSSSN
-231 VATVVNEVMPSV
+231 VASVVNEVMPSV
-243 VSITSTIQSSSYYGF
+243 VSITSTIQSSNYYGF

-270 IIAKTKDALM
+270 IVAKTKDNLM

-320 SVKLT
+320 SVKIK
-325 DIKDSTASKIKVA
+325 DIKDATASKIKVA

-431 TTAKTILTDLMNASS
+431 TTAKTILTDLMNANS

-510 GLKEKLAI
+510 GLKEKLAL

-527 TFKRSDQSG
+527 TFKRANQSG
-536 TYKEKTVTVTLGKKS
+536 TYEEKTVTVTLGKKS
-551 DFKDVTTDSSN
+551 DFSDVTTDNSSDSSN
-562 DNSNSDSDSNNN
+562 DSNNN
-574 SNNGNSNGNSSN
+574 SNNGNNN

-601 NYGYGY
+601 DY
-607 GYGNGNSGNSSDGYT
+607 GYGNGNFGNDNGNGYI

>member
-1 MNEFENN
+1 MNEFE
-8 NGFHNENLENNQINE
+8 NGFHNENLENNRINNQE
-23 VSSNEAGNSNAY
+23 NNSQQ
-35 DGGVAVDVTP
+35 VAIDVTP
-45 VEETAVHEQRESHRY
+45 IEESVTQENTESHRY
-60 SYKEQGTGGRS
+60 SYREQGTGG
-71 ERYNNDIDHHRDS
+71 
-84 YNNSYADAENTYS
+84 
-97 NSYNNSYADT
+97 
-107 ENNNSNSYNSSYNE
+107 SSYQYDNG
-121 EENRYNNSY
+121 NNCNDTYNNSY
-130 SNNYSNNN
+130 SSHGWRDESTYNNE
-138 GNYYS
+138 NYYG
-143 NIPPEPDKRRRQKKN
+143 NIPPEPDKRRRQRKN
-158 GKGNENRNG
+158 GSKNNKNG
-167 MGKKVAKLVASAA
+167 MGKKAAKLVASAA

-203 VADKIETTSGT
+203 TADRIETTSGT
-214 TSAKSNT
+214 TSAKSET
-221 SSSGSSSSQN
+221 SSSGSSSSSSN
-231 VATVVNEVMPSV
+231 VASVVNEVMPSV
-243 VSITSTIQSSSYYGF
+243 VSITSTIQSSNYYGF

-270 IIAKTKDALM
+270 IVAKTKDNLM

-294 TVGFVDDTTAK
+294 TVGFADDTTAK

-320 SVKLT
+320 SVKIK

-385 LLQTDAAINPGNSG
+385 LIQTDAAINPGNSG

-431 TTAKTILTDLMNASS
+431 TTAKTILTDLMNANS

-510 GLKEKLAI
+510 GLKEKLAL

-527 TFKRSDQSG
+527 TFKRANQSG
-536 TYKEKTVTVTLGKKS
+536 TYEEKTVTVTLGKKS
-551 DFKDVTTDSSN
+551 DFSDVTTDNSSDSSN
-562 DNSNSDSDSNNN
+562 DSNNN
-574 SNNGNSNGNSSN
+574 SNNGNNN

-601 NYGYGY
+601 DY
-607 GYGNGNSGNSSDGYT
+607 GYGNGNFGNDNGNGYI

>member
-1 MNEFENN
+1 MNEFE
-8 NGFHNENLENNQINE
+8 NGFHNENLENNRINNQE
-23 VSSNEAGNSNAY
+23 NNSQQ
-35 DGGVAVDVTP
+35 VAIDVTP
-45 VEETAVHEQRESHRY
+45 IEESVTQENTESHRY
-60 SYKEQGTGGRS
+60 SYREQGTGGS
-71 ERYNNDIDHHRDS
+71 S
-84 YNNSYADAENTYS
+84 YQYDNG
-97 NSYNNSYADT
+97 
-107 ENNNSNSYNSSYNE
+107 NNSNDT
-121 EENRYNNSY
+121 YNNSY
-130 SNNYSNNN
+130 SSHGWRNESTYNNE
-138 GNYYS
+138 NYYG
-143 NIPPEPDKRRRQKKN
+143 NIPPEPDKRRRQRKN
-158 GKGNENRNG
+158 GSKNNKNG
-167 MGKKVAKLVASAA
+167 MGKKAAKLVASAA

-203 VADKIETTSGT
+203 TADRIETTSGT
-214 TSAKSNT
+214 TSAKSET
-221 SSSGSSSSQN
+221 SSSGSSSSSSN
-231 VATVVNEVMPSV
+231 VASVVNEVMPSV
-243 VSITSTIQSSSYYGF
+243 VSITSTIQSSNYYGF

-270 IIAKTKDALM
+270 IVAKTKDNLM

-320 SVKLT
+320 SVKIK

-510 GLKEKLAI
+510 GLKEKLAL

-527 TFKRSDQSG
+527 TFKRANQSG
-536 TYKEKTVTVTLGKKS
+536 TYEEKTVTVTLGKKS
-551 DFKDVTTDSSN
+551 DFSDVTTDNSSDSSN
-562 DNSNSDSDSNNN
+562 DSNNN
-574 SNNGNSNGNSSN
+574 SNNGNNN

-601 NYGYGY
+601 DY
-607 GYGNGNSGNSSDGYT
+607 GYGNGNFGNDNGNGYI

>member
-1 MNEFENN
+1 MNEFEN
-8 NGFHNENLENNQINE
+8 GFHNESLENNRINNQE
-23 VSSNEAGNSNAY
+23 NNSQQ
-35 DGGVAVDVTP
+35 VAIDVTP
-45 VEETAVHEQRESHRY
+45 IEESVTQENTESHRY
-60 SYKEQGTGGRS
+60 SYREQGTGG
-71 ERYNNDIDHHRDS
+71 
-84 YNNSYADAENTYS
+84 
-97 NSYNNSYADT
+97 
-107 ENNNSNSYNSSYNE
+107 SSYQYDNG
-121 EENRYNNSY
+121 NNCNDTYNNSY
-130 SNNYSNNN
+130 SSHGWRDESTYNNE
-138 GNYYS
+138 NYYG
-143 NIPPEPDKRRRQKKN
+143 NIPPEPDKRRRQRKN
-158 GKGNENRNG
+158 GSKNNKNG
-167 MGKKVAKLVASAA
+167 MGKKAAKLVASAA

-203 VADKIETTSGT
+203 TADRIETTSGT
-214 TSAKSNT
+214 TSAKSET
-221 SSSGSSSSQN
+221 SSSGSSSSSSN
-231 VATVVNEVMPSV
+231 VASVVNEVMPSV
-243 VSITSTIQSSSYYGF
+243 VSITSTIQSSNYYGF

-270 IIAKTKDALM
+270 IVAKTKDNLM

-320 SVKLT
+320 SVKIK

-510 GLKEKLAI
+510 GLKEKLAL

-527 TFKRSDQSG
+527 TFKRANQSG
-536 TYKEKTVTVTLGKKS
+536 TYEEKTVTVTLGKKS
-551 DFKDVTTDSSN
+551 DFSDVTTDNSSDSSN
-562 DNSNSDSDSNNN
+562 DSNNN
-574 SNNGNSNGNSSN
+574 SNNGNNN

-601 NYGYGY
+601 DY
-607 GYGNGNSGNSSDGYT
+607 GYGNGNFGNDNGNGYI

>member
-1 MNEFENN
+1 MNEFE
-8 NGFHNENLENNQINE
+8 NGFHNENLENNRINNQE
-23 VSSNEAGNSNAY
+23 NNSQQ
-35 DGGVAVDVTP
+35 VAIDVTP
-45 VEETAVHEQRESHRY
+45 IEESVTQENTESHRY
-60 SYKEQGTGGRS
+60 SYREQGTGG
-71 ERYNNDIDHHRDS
+71 
-84 YNNSYADAENTYS
+84 
-97 NSYNNSYADT
+97 
-107 ENNNSNSYNSSYNE
+107 SSYQYDNG
-121 EENRYNNSY
+121 NNCNDTYNNSY
-130 SNNYSNNN
+130 SSHGWRDESTYNNE
-138 GNYYS
+138 NYYG
-143 NIPPEPDKRRRQKKN
+143 NIPPEPDKRRRQRKN
-158 GKGNENRNG
+158 GSKNNKNG
-167 MGKKVAKLVASAA
+167 MGKKAAKLVASAA

-203 VADKIETTSGT
+203 TADRIETTSGT
-214 TSAKSNT
+214 TSAKSET
-221 SSSGSSSSQN
+221 SSSGSSSSSSN
-231 VATVVNEVMPSV
+231 VASVVNEVMPSV
-243 VSITSTIQSSSYYGF
+243 VSITSTIQSSNYYGF

-270 IIAKTKDALM
+270 IVAKTKDNLM

-294 TVGFVDDTTAK
+294 TVGFADDTTAK

-320 SVKLT
+320 SVKIK

-496 VITKFEGNNVSTMS
+496 VITKFEGNKVSTMS
-510 GLKEKLAI
+510 GLKEKLAL

-527 TFKRSDQSG
+527 TFKRANQSG
-536 TYKEKTVTVTLGKKS
+536 TYEEKTVTVTLGKKS
-551 DFKDVTTDSSN
+551 DFSDVTTDNSSDSSN
-562 DNSNSDSDSNNN
+562 DSNNN
-574 SNNGNSNGNSSN
+574 SNNGNNN

-601 NYGYGY
+601 DY
-607 GYGNGNSGNSSDGYT
+607 GYGNGNFGNDNGNGYI

>member
-1 MNEFENN
+1 MSEFEN
-8 NGFHNENLENNQINE
+8 NGFHNENLENSQINNN
-23 VSSNEAGNSNAY
+23 VAGNRENYEQSDIAI
-35 DGGVAVDVTP
+35 DVTP
-45 VEETAVHEQRESHRY
+45 IEETTSREQSESHRY
-60 SYKEQGTGGRS
+60 SYKEQGLGGR
-71 ERYNNDIDHHRDS
+71 YDQ
-84 YNNSYADAENTYS
+84 
-97 NSYNNSYADT
+97 ADT
-107 ENNNSNSYNSSYNE
+107 GYSHTYG
-121 EENRYNNSY
+121 
-130 SNNYSNNN
+130 SNNYGDN
-138 GNYYS
+138 NYYS
-143 NIPPEPDKRRRQKKN
+143 NIPPEPDKRRRQRKN
-158 GKGNENRNG
+158 GNNKNGNG
-167 MGKKVAKLVASAA
+167 IGKKIAKLVASAA

-192 VSVAKDKLYPS
+192 VSVVKDKFYPS
-203 VADKIETTSGT
+203 TADKIETTSGT
-214 TSAKSNT
+214 TSAKKDT
-221 SSSGSSSSQN
+221 SSGSGSNSQN
-231 VATVVNEVMPSV
+231 VASVVNEVMPSV
-243 VSITSTIQSSSYYGF
+243 VSITSTIQSSNYYGF

-270 IIAKTKDALM
+270 IIAKTKDSLM

-320 SVKLT
+320 SVKIK

-431 TTAKTILTDLMNASS
+431 TTAKTILTDLMNAGS

-482 SGSPAEKAGISAGD
+482 SGSPAQKAGISAGD
-496 VITKFEGNNVSTMS
+496 VIVKFEGNNVSTMS

-527 TFKRSDQSG
+527 TFKRANQSG
-536 TYKEKTVTVTLGKKS
+536 TYEEKTVTVTLGKKS
-551 DFKDVTTDSSN
+551 DFKNVTTDSSSDSSES
-562 DNSNSDSDSNNN
+562 DNSSDNGNF
-574 SNNGNSNGNSSN
+574 NGNSNGNSNN

-601 NYGYGY
+601 NGGYGY
-607 GYGNGNSGNSSDGYT
+607 DNGNSGNSSDGYM
-622 NPYEYF
+622 NPYDYF

>member
-1 MNEFENN
+1 MNEFE
-8 NGFHNENLENNQINE
+8 NGFHNENLENNRINNQE
-23 VSSNEAGNSNAY
+23 NNSQQ
-35 DGGVAVDVTP
+35 VAIDVTP
-45 VEETAVHEQRESHRY
+45 IEESVTQENTESHRY
-60 SYKEQGTGGRS
+60 SYREQGTGGS
-71 ERYNNDIDHHRDS
+71 S
-84 YNNSYADAENTYS
+84 YQYDNG
-97 NSYNNSYADT
+97 
-107 ENNNSNSYNSSYNE
+107 NNSNDT
-121 EENRYNNSY
+121 YNNSY
-130 SNNYSNNN
+130 SSHGWRDESTYNNE
-138 GNYYS
+138 NYYG
-143 NIPPEPDKRRRQKKN
+143 NIPPEPDKRRRQRKN
-158 GKGNENRNG
+158 GSKNNKNG
-167 MGKKVAKLVASAA
+167 MGKKAAKLVASAA

-203 VADKIETTSGT
+203 TADRIETTSGT
-214 TSAKSNT
+214 TSAKSET
-221 SSSGSSSSQN
+221 SSSGSSSSSSN
-231 VATVVNEVMPSV
+231 VASVVNEVMPSV
-243 VSITSTIQSSSYYGF
+243 VSITSTIQSSNYYGF

-270 IIAKTKDALM
+270 IVAKTKDNLM

-294 TVGFVDDTTAK
+294 TVGFADDTTAK

-320 SVKLT
+320 SVKIK

-510 GLKEKLAI
+510 GLKEKLAL

-527 TFKRSDQSG
+527 TFKRANQSG
-536 TYKEKTVTVTLGKKS
+536 TYEEKTVTVTLGKKS
-551 DFKDVTTDSSN
+551 DFSDVTTDNSSDSSN
-562 DNSNSDSDSNNN
+562 DSNNN
-574 SNNGNSNGNSSN
+574 SNNGNNNGSNNN
-586 GNSNGNSGNSNGNSG
+586 
-601 NYGYGY
+601 
-607 GYGNGNSGNSSDGYT
+607 T
-622 NPYEYF
+622 NIGKGEYPGEPHLVQTGDLISTIALALMVVVALNAAVLTRKNAKNLF
-628 FGNNY
+628 RK

>member
-1 MNEFENN
+1 MNEFE
-8 NGFHNENLENNQINE
+8 NGFHNENLENNRINNQE
-23 VSSNEAGNSNAY
+23 NNSQQ
-35 DGGVAVDVTP
+35 VAIDVTP
-45 VEETAVHEQRESHRY
+45 IEESVTQENTESHRY
-60 SYKEQGTGGRS
+60 SYREQGTGGS
-71 ERYNNDIDHHRDS
+71 S
-84 YNNSYADAENTYS
+84 YQYDNG
-97 NSYNNSYADT
+97 
-107 ENNNSNSYNSSYNE
+107 NNSNDT
-121 EENRYNNSY
+121 YNNSY
-130 SNNYSNNN
+130 SSHGWRDESTYNNE
-138 GNYYS
+138 NYYG
-143 NIPPEPDKRRRQKKN
+143 NISPEPDKRRRQRKN
-158 GKGNENRNG
+158 GSKNNKNG
-167 MGKKVAKLVASAA
+167 MGKKAAKLVASAA

-203 VADKIETTSGT
+203 TADRIETTSGT
-214 TSAKSNT
+214 TSAKSET
-221 SSSGSSSSQN
+221 SSSGSSSSSSN
-231 VATVVNEVMPSV
+231 VASVVNEVMPSV
-243 VSITSTIQSSSYYGF
+243 VSITSTIQSSNYYGF

-270 IIAKTKDALM
+270 IVAKTKDNLM

-294 TVGFVDDTTAK
+294 TVGFADDTTAK

-320 SVKLT
+320 SVKIK

-510 GLKEKLAI
+510 GLKEKLAL

-527 TFKRSDQSG
+527 TFKRANQSG
-536 TYKEKTVTVTLGKKS
+536 TYEEKTVTVTLGKKS
-551 DFKDVTTDSSN
+551 DFSDVTTDNSSDSSN
-562 DNSNSDSDSNNN
+562 DSNNN
-574 SNNGNSNGNSSN
+574 SNNGNNN

-601 NYGYGY
+601 DY
-607 GYGNGNSGNSSDGYT
+607 GYGNGNFGNDNGNGYI

>member
-1 MNEFENN
+1 
-8 NGFHNENLENNQINE
+8 
-23 VSSNEAGNSNAY
+23 
-35 DGGVAVDVTP
+35 
-45 VEETAVHEQRESHRY
+45 
-60 SYKEQGTGGRS
+60 
-71 ERYNNDIDHHRDS
+71 
-84 YNNSYADAENTYS
+84 
-97 NSYNNSYADT
+97 
-107 ENNNSNSYNSSYNE
+107 
-121 EENRYNNSY
+121 
-130 SNNYSNNN
+130 
-138 GNYYS
+138 
-143 NIPPEPDKRRRQKKN
+143 
-158 GKGNENRNG
+158 
-167 MGKKVAKLVASAA
+167 
-180 VFGLVAGACFVG
+180 
-192 VSVAKDKLYPS
+192 
-203 VADKIETTSGT
+203 
-214 TSAKSNT
+214 
-221 SSSGSSSSQN
+221 
-231 VATVVNEVMPSV
+231 
-243 VSITSTIQSSSYYGF
+243 
-258 GTQES
+258 
-263 EGAGSGF
+263 
-270 IIAKTKDALM
+270 M

-294 TVGFVDDTTAK
+294 TVGFADDTTAK

-320 SVKLT
+320 SVKIK

-510 GLKEKLAI
+510 GLKEKLAL

-527 TFKRSDQSG
+527 TFKRANQSG
-536 TYKEKTVTVTLGKKS
+536 TYEEKTVTVTLGKKS
-551 DFKDVTTDSSN
+551 DFSDVTTDNSSDSSN
-562 DNSNSDSDSNNN
+562 YSNNN
-574 SNNGNSNGNSSN
+574 SNNGNNN

-601 NYGYGY
+601 DY
-607 GYGNGNSGNSSDGYT
+607 GYGNGNFGNDNGNGYI

>member
-1 MNEFENN
+1 MNEFE
-8 NGFHNENLENNQINE
+8 NGFHNENLENNRINNQE
-23 VSSNEAGNSNAY
+23 NNSQQ
-35 DGGVAVDVTP
+35 VAIDVTP
-45 VEETAVHEQRESHRY
+45 IEESVTQENTESHRY
-60 SYKEQGTGGRS
+60 SYREQGTGGS
-71 ERYNNDIDHHRDS
+71 S
-84 YNNSYADAENTYS
+84 YQYDNG
-97 NSYNNSYADT
+97 
-107 ENNNSNSYNSSYNE
+107 NNSNDT
-121 EENRYNNSY
+121 YNNSY
-130 SNNYSNNN
+130 SSHGWRDESTYNNE
-138 GNYYS
+138 NYYG
-143 NIPPEPDKRRRQKKN
+143 NIPPEPDKRRRQRKN
-158 GKGNENRNG
+158 GSKNNKNG
-167 MGKKVAKLVASAA
+167 MGKKAAKLVASAA

-203 VADKIETTSGT
+203 TADRIETTSGT
-214 TSAKSNT
+214 TSAKSET
-221 SSSGSSSSQN
+221 SSSGSSSSSSN
-231 VATVVNEVMPSV
+231 VASVVNEVMPSV
-243 VSITSTIQSSSYYGF
+243 VSITSTIQSSNYYGF

-270 IIAKTKDALM
+270 IVAKTKDNLM

-320 SVKLT
+320 SVKLS

-374 REVSLTDGTMN
+374 REISLTDGTMN

-510 GLKEKLAI
+510 GLKEKLAL

-527 TFKRSDQSG
+527 TFKRANQSG

-551 DFKDVTTDSSN
+551 DFSDVTTDNSSDSSN
-562 DNSNSDSDSNNN
+562 DSNNN
-574 SNNGNSNGNSSN
+574 SNNGNNN

-601 NYGYGY
+601 DY
-607 GYGNGNSGNSSDGYT
+607 GYGNGNSGNDNGNGYI

>member
-1 MNEFENN
+1 MNEFE
-8 NGFHNENLENNQINE
+8 NGFHNENLENNRINNQE
-23 VSSNEAGNSNAY
+23 NNSQQ
-35 DGGVAVDVTP
+35 VAIDVTP
-45 VEETAVHEQRESHRY
+45 IEESVTQENTESHRY
-60 SYKEQGTGGRS
+60 SYREQGTGGS
-71 ERYNNDIDHHRDS
+71 S
-84 YNNSYADAENTYS
+84 YQYDNG
-97 NSYNNSYADT
+97 
-107 ENNNSNSYNSSYNE
+107 NNSNDT
-121 EENRYNNSY
+121 YNNSY
-130 SNNYSNNN
+130 SSHGWRDESTYNNE
-138 GNYYS
+138 NYYG
-143 NIPPEPDKRRRQKKN
+143 NIPPEPDKRRRQRKN
-158 GKGNENRNG
+158 GSKNNKNG

-203 VADKIETTSGT
+203 TADRIETTSGT
-214 TSAKSNT
+214 TSAKSET
-221 SSSGSSSSQN
+221 SSSGSSSSSSN
-231 VATVVNEVMPSV
+231 VASVVNEVMPSV
-243 VSITSTIQSSSYYGF
+243 VSITSTIQSSNYYGF

-270 IIAKTKDALM
+270 IVAKTKDNLM

-294 TVGFVDDTTAK
+294 TVGFADDTTAK

-320 SVKLT
+320 SVKIK

-510 GLKEKLAI
+510 GLKEKLAL

-527 TFKRSDQSG
+527 TFKRANQSG
-536 TYKEKTVTVTLGKKS
+536 TYEEKTVTVTLGKKS
-551 DFKDVTTDSSN
+551 DFSDVTTDNSSDSSN
-562 DNSNSDSDSNNN
+562 DSNNN
-574 SNNGNSNGNSSN
+574 SNNGNNN

-601 NYGYGY
+601 DY
-607 GYGNGNSGNSSDGYT
+607 GYGNGNFGNDNGNGYI

>member
-1 MNEFENN
+1 MNEFE
-8 NGFHNENLENNQINE
+8 NGFHNENLENNRINNQE
-23 VSSNEAGNSNAY
+23 NNSQQ
-35 DGGVAVDVTP
+35 VAIDVTP
-45 VEETAVHEQRESHRY
+45 IEESVTQENTESHRY
-60 SYKEQGTGGRS
+60 SYREQGTGG
-71 ERYNNDIDHHRDS
+71 
-84 YNNSYADAENTYS
+84 
-97 NSYNNSYADT
+97 
-107 ENNNSNSYNSSYNE
+107 SSYQYDNG
-121 EENRYNNSY
+121 NNCNDTYNNSY
-130 SNNYSNNN
+130 SSHGWRDESTYNNE
-138 GNYYS
+138 NYYG
-143 NIPPEPDKRRRQKKN
+143 NIPPEPDKRRRQRKN
-158 GKGNENRNG
+158 GSKNNKNG
-167 MGKKVAKLVASAA
+167 MGKKAAKLVASAA

-203 VADKIETTSGT
+203 TADRIETTSGT
-214 TSAKSNT
+214 TSAKSET
-221 SSSGSSSSQN
+221 SSSGSSSSSSN
-231 VATVVNEVMPSV
+231 VASVVNEVMPSV
-243 VSITSTIQSSSYYGF
+243 VSITSTIQSSNYYGF

-270 IIAKTKDALM
+270 IVAKTKDNLM

-294 TVGFVDDTTAK
+294 TVGFADDTTAK

-320 SVKLT
+320 SVKIKDT
-325 DIKDSTASKIKVA
+325 KDSTASKIKVA

-431 TTAKTILTDLMNASS
+431 TTAKTILTDLMNANS

-510 GLKEKLAI
+510 GLKEKLAL

-527 TFKRSDQSG
+527 TFKRANQSG
-536 TYKEKTVTVTLGKKS
+536 TYEEKTVTVTLGKKS
-551 DFKDVTTDSSN
+551 DFSDVTTDNSSDSSN
-562 DNSNSDSDSNNN
+562 DSNNN
-574 SNNGNSNGNSSN
+574 SNNGNNN

-601 NYGYGY
+601 DY
-607 GYGNGNSGNSSDGYT
+607 GYGNGNFGNDNGNGYI

>member
-8 NGFHNENLENNQINE
+8 NGFHNENVENNPINE
-23 VSSNEAGNSNAY
+23 VNSNEEYSN
-35 DGGVAVDVTP
+35 GGFTVDVTP
-45 VEETAVHEQRESHRY
+45 TEETAVHEQAESHRY
-60 SYKEQGTGGRS
+60 SYKEQGTGGNS
-71 ERYNNDIDHHRDS
+71 GRYDYGNDSHYGNSYSDS
-84 YNNSYADAENTYS
+84 YNDNYSNTY
-97 NSYNNSYADT
+97 
-107 ENNNSNSYNSSYNE
+107 NNNS
-121 EENRYNNSY
+121 
-130 SNNYSNNN
+130 
-138 GNYYS
+138 NYYS
-143 NIPPEPDKRRRQKKN
+143 NIPPEPDKRRRKRKNDDNNKN
-158 GKGNENRNG
+158 GSGI
-167 MGKKVAKLVASAA
+167 GKKIAKLVASAA
-180 VFGLVAGACFVG
+180 IFGLVAGTCFVG
-192 VSVAKDKLYPS
+192 VSVVKDKFYPS
-203 VADKIETTSGT
+203 TADKIETTSGT
-214 TSAKSNT
+214 TSSKKET
-221 SSSGSSSSQN
+221 SSGSSSNSQN
-231 VATVVNEVMPSV
+231 VASVVNEVMPSV
-243 VSITSTIQSSSYYGF
+243 VSITSTIQSSNYYGF

-270 IIAKTKDALM
+270 IIAKTKDSLM

-285 HVVSDATSL
+285 HVVSDATTL

-320 SVKLT
+320 SVKIK

-431 TTAKTILTDLMNASS
+431 TTAKTILTDLMNAGS

-496 VITKFEGNNVSTMS
+496 VIVKFEGNNVSTMS

-527 TFKRSDQSG
+527 TFKRANQSG
-536 TYKEKTVTVTLGKKS
+536 TYEEKTVTVTLGKKS
-551 DFKDVTTDSSN
+551 DFKNVTTD
-562 DNSNSDSDSNNN
+562 NSSDSSESDDS
-574 SNNGNSNGNSSN
+574 SNNGNSNGNSNN
-586 GNSNGNSGNSNGNSG
+586 GNNNGNSGNSNGNSG
-601 NYGYGY
+601 NGGYGY
-607 GYGNGNSGNSSDGYT
+607 DNGNGGNSSDGYM
-622 NPYEYF
+622 NPYDYF